1 MFCFGRAQVPRLAAD
16 AFDALADFRAFPYA
30 SGMLQFLRIRNL
42 AVVEKAELEFG
53 GGFTAVTGET
63 GAGKSVLLGA
73 LGLLAGRRADR
84 DAIRTG
90 GEEMSVEGGIA
101 LPKGNAAAVDAWLAV
116 HNLPACEEG
125 ILLLQRSVYHE
136 KSGRILVNGML
147 TTLSNLQELGGL
159 WLDIHGPG
167 EAQTLFSE
175 RRQLELL
182 DSFAKNGEL
191 LGRYG
196 EAYRNWRALLAKAEE
211 LRSARRLG
219 PDEIEFLRGQVEKI
233 ERAKLSEESVA
244 ALERDFTRLE
254 SARDLIEGASSIA
267 SRIRNSK
274 GVGALLAEAVVEAR
288 RLARLDPRLGE
299 LATRLDSSA
308 IELADIAEDYNRAAR
323 DCSFDDRTAKLLRER
338 MELWLE
344 LRRKYGTDVKTV
356 LAKAAELKERIGE
369 QSDVEGRIAAALAEA
384 EKLRKALVVLG
395 DELCEKRENAA
406 HELGEKAGG
415 LLSRLGFRSAKLR
428 VEVYR
433 EEEPR
438 DYGTSA
444 ARIVFAP
451 NPGMPPR
458 PLAKIASSGE
468 LARVMLA
475 IKTVLA
481 EADETPVLVFDEV
494 DANVGGE
501 AAVEVG
507 RQLAALG
514 KRHQVFVVT
523 HLPQVAA
530 LAAQHFLVEKTQKA
544 DSTLVTISTL
554 HDKPERRVAELARM
568 LGDRHSKQA
577 IEHAQSLLAPVV

>member
-1 MFCFGRAQVPRLAAD
+1 
-16 AFDALADFRAFPYA
+16 
-30 SGMLQFLRIRNL
+30 MLHYLRIRNL

-53 GGFTAVTGET
+53 CGFTAVTGET

-84 DAIRTG
+84 EAIRAG
-90 GEEMSVEGGIA
+90 GEEMSVEGGVTLSGTA
-101 LPKGNAAAVDAWLAV
+101 LAATNDWLTERG
-116 HNLPACEEG
+116 LPTCEDG
-125 ILLLQRSVYHE
+125 LLLIQRTVYRE

-147 TTLSNLQELGGL
+147 TTLANLQELGSL

-167 EAQTLFSE
+167 EAQTLFDE

-182 DSFAKNGEL
+182 DRHARNGEL
-191 LGRYG
+191 LDRYV
-196 EAYRNWRALLAKAEE
+196 ALYRNWRGLLSRAEE

-233 ERAKLSEESVA
+233 DRARLSEEGVA
-244 ALERDFTRLE
+244 TLERDFTRLE
-254 SARDLIEGASSIA
+254 SARDLIEGASGISHKIENA
-267 SRIRNSK
+267 K
-274 GVGALLAEAVVEAR
+274 GIGALLSEIVVEAR
-288 RLARLDPRLGE
+288 RLSRLDQQLAE
-299 LATRLDSSA
+299 LATRLDSCA
-308 IELADIAEDYNRAAR
+308 IELVDIAQDYMRAAR
-323 DCSFDDRTAKLLRER
+323 DCSFDERTAKMLRER
-338 MELWLE
+338 MELWME
-344 LRRKYGTDVKTV
+344 LKRKYGPDVKSV
-356 LAKAAELKERIGE
+356 LAKAEELRKRIGE
-369 QSDVEGRIAAALAEA
+369 QGDVEGQIARTLAEA
-384 EKLRKALVVLG
+384 DKLRKELVLLG
-395 DELCEKRENAA
+395 NDLTSRRENAA
-406 HELGEKAGG
+406 HDLGEKAGR
-415 LLSRLGFRSAKLR
+415 LLSRLGFRHAKLR
-428 VEVYR
+428 FEVCP

-438 DYGTSA
+438 EHGTSA
-444 ARIVFAP
+444 CRVVFAP

-507 RQLAALG
+507 KQLAALG
-514 KRHQVFVVT
+514 DRHQVFVVT

-530 LAAQHFLVEKTQKA
+530 LAAAHFLVEKTQMD

-554 HDKPERRVAELARM
+554 HDKAERRVAELARM
-568 LGDRHSKQA
+568 LGDRHSRQA
-577 IEHAQSLLAPVV
+577 IDHAQSLLSPV

>member
-1 MFCFGRAQVPRLAAD
+1 
-16 AFDALADFRAFPYA
+16 
-30 SGMLQFLRIRNL
+30 MLQYLRIHNL

-53 GGFTAVTGET
+53 PGFTAVTGET

-84 DAIRTG
+84 DAIRSG
-90 GEEMSVEGGIA
+90 GEDLSVEGGVT
-101 LPKGNAAAVDAWLAV
+101 LPKGNLTAVNTWLAARG
-116 HNLPACEEG
+116 LPECDDAT
-125 ILLLQRSVYHE
+125 LLIQRNVYRE

-147 TTLSNLQELGGL
+147 TTLTNLQELGNL

-175 RRQLELL
+175 RRQLDLL
-182 DSFAKNGEL
+182 DSYAKNGEL
-191 LGRYG
+191 LARYG
-196 EAYRNWRALLAKAEE
+196 DVFKNWRGLLAKAGE

-233 ERAKLSEESVA
+233 ERAKLSEEAVA
-244 ALERDFTRLE
+244 NLERDFTRLE
-254 SARDLIEGASSIA
+254 SARDLIEGASSI
-267 SRIRNSK
+267 SNKIQNSK
-274 GVGALLAEAVVEAR
+274 GLGAMLSELVVEAR
-288 RLARLDPRLGE
+288 RLSRMDPQLGE
-299 LATRLDSSA
+299 LASRIDSSA
-308 IELADIAEDYNRAAR
+308 IELTDIAQDYMHAAR
-323 DCSFDDRTAKLLRER
+323 ECAFDERTAKMLRER
-338 MELWLE
+338 MELWME
-344 LRRKYGTDVKTV
+344 LKRKYGPDVKTV
-356 LAKAAELKERIGE
+356 LAKAADLKTRIGE
-369 QSDVEGRIAAALAEA
+369 QSDVEGQIARALEEA
-384 EKLRKALVVLG
+384 DRLRKELG
-395 DELCEKRENAA
+395 NIGDLLCERRETAA

-415 LLSRLGFRSAKLR
+415 LLSRLGFRHAKLR
-428 VEVYR
+428 VEVTR

-438 DYGTSA
+438 EYGTSA
-444 ARIVFAP
+444 CRIVFAP

-530 LAAQHFLVEKTQKA
+530 LASAHFLVEKTQKD

-554 HDKPERRVAELARM
+554 HDKPERRVSELARM

-577 IEHAQSLLAPVV
+577 IDHAQSLLASV